1 MQLFSSEVTISIKK
15 CSKLWLL
22 DQLYIKLGVL
32 VFIEKSDIVGRT
44 QNLKKNLPLG
54 FDGTK
59 CKTLLFDNFKS

>member
-1 MQLFSSEVTISIKK
+1 MPILISIPVAN
-15 CSKLWLL
+15 LMHHPL
-22 DQLYIKLGVL
+22 VL
-32 VFIEKSDIVGRT
+32 VFIEESDIVRMT